1 MSFLIRNKTN
11 SLTDQ
16 EVVARYKE
24 TGDPFLIGIL
34 FNRYAKLVLGL
45 CLKYLKNEDDA
56 RDTVM
61 QIFTELLDKLCIHDV
76 EHFRSW
82 LYIYSKN
89 TCLMSLRKQNIVVPL
104 EEYHIAASSDE
115 NDHFDIEIKEEELQM
130 ALCHLKGEQ
139 KVCIELFYLRQMSYR
154 EVAYETG
161 YSDSQVK
168 SHIQNGKRNL
178 KIIMESKN
186 IEQ

>member
-1 MSFLIRNKTN
+1 MGFLIRNKTN

-16 EVVARYKE
+16 EVVARYKSS
-24 TGDPFLIGIL
+24 GDPFLIGIL

-61 QIFTELLDKLCIHDV
+61 QIFTELLDKLCVHDI

-82 LYIYSKN
+82 LYVYSKN
-89 TCLMSLRKQNIVVPL
+89 TCLMSLRKQNFFVPL
-104 EEYHIAASSDE
+104 EDYHLSSSPNEIDLM
-115 NDHFDIEIKEEELQM
+115 DIEMKEEDLQL
-130 ALCHLKGEQ
+130 AICQLKDEQ
-139 KVCIELFYLRQMSYR
+139 KVCIELFYLRQLSYR
-154 EVAYETG
+154 EVAAETG
-161 YSDSQVK
+161 YTDLQVK

-178 KIIMESKN
+178 KIFLESKN
-186 IEQ
+186 IQQ